1 MKYIGRITATFPFF
15 IISLW
20 LLQHTYREN
29 GIMLF
34 IISALLAILGNIAA
48 WILGGQYDKARF
60 YYQELLISQKEL
72 QGQKEFLQQIF
83 DSVDATIWSNDILNQ
98 RIYVSKGIE
107 KLSGFTVEQFYS
119 DYSFWTKIFHPEDSQ
134 RALDFYNKVLSGESS
149 ELEVRFINVHGEAVW
164 VYLSGTPIKDNSGE
178 VIKINGVVVDISSR
192 KKTEAELQE
201 SESRYRSVV
210 DLSPNMILIHQ
221 NDRIVYGNNATVQLL
236 GVNHYSE
243 LLGRPIYDFLDPSEK
258 NKAIRRIK
266 EIQTHS
272 IASEYA
278 EYKIVRPSDGKSIYL
293 EMLGKEINFN
303 GKPAIMIVAIDV
315 TAKKEYQ
322 ENVRFMAYHDA
333 LTGLPNRHRYN
344 EYLEDALKRSQE
356 QKQILG
362 VMFIDLDRFKFINDT
377 MGHDAGDELLKLVS
391 VRLRDSVR
399 DEDLVARLG
408 GDEFAILMED
418 ADEESIRRISNR
430 IIEAFKSPFMIQ
442 NKAFYTSPSI
452 GISLYPQDGDD
463 KETLNSKADI
473 AMYLAK
479 KSGKN
484 NFKFY
489 VHEQGSLLDRKFMLE
504 HNLKHAID
512 HHEFYLE
519 YQPKLELQTEHIYGV
534 EALVRWKHPELGVI
548 SPAEFIPIAEESSL
562 IVPLGKWILQEAGK
576 QNKKWYDAGIRVK
589 MAVNVSAKQF
599 EDPHFVDTI
608 HQVLS
613 ENQFP
618 PQYLGLE
625 ITESVMQN
633 IHQSTLILQELKK
646 LGVKISIDDFGT
658 GYSSLSVLSKLPIDF
673 IKIDQSFVHE
683 STTNPIAAS
692 LVKTIVEMGKNLH
705 FELIAEGIEK
715 KEQAEF
721 LIENGC
727 YRGQGYF
734 YSPPLSLAEVELLL
748 YKNQIWPSIE

>member
-1 MKYIGRITATFPFF
+1 MKYIGRITATLPFF

-20 LLQHTYREN
+20 LLQHTYFEE
-29 GIMLF
+29 GLIYF
-34 IISALLAILGNIAA
+34 IISSFIAIVGIVTTWA
-48 WILGGQYDKARF
+48 LGGQYDKARF
-60 YYQELLISQKEL
+60 YYRELSESKKEL
-72 QGQKEFLQQIF
+72 QDQKEFLQQIF
-83 DSVDATIWSNDILNQ
+83 DSVDATIWSNDLVNQ
-98 RIYVSKGIE
+98 RVYVSKGIE
-107 KLSGFTVEQFYS
+107 KLSGYTVQQFYG
-119 DYSFWTKIFHPEDSQ
+119 DYSFWLGIFHPEDSQ
-134 RALDFYNKVLSGESS
+134 KALEFYERVLSGESS
-149 ELEVRFINVHGEAVW
+149 EMEVRFINVHGEAVW
-164 VYLSGTPIKDNSGE
+164 VYFSGTPIFKENSNE
-178 VIKINGVVVDISSR
+178 VVKINGVVVDISAR
-192 KKTEAELQE
+192 KKTEAKLQE

-221 NDRIVYGNNATVQLL
+221 KDRIVYGNNATVQLL

-243 LLGRPIYDFLDPSEK
+243 LLGRSIYDFLDPSEK
-258 NKAIRRIK
+258 KKAVRRVK
-266 EIQTHS
+266 EILQNS
-272 IASEYA
+272 IASEYI
-278 EYKIVRPSDGKSIYL
+278 EYKIVRPSDGKYIYL

-303 GKPAIMIVAIDV
+303 GEPAIMIVAIDV

-322 ENVRFMAYHDA
+322 ENIKFMAYHDA
-333 LTGLPNRHRYN
+333 LTGLPNRHMYN
-344 EYLEDALKRSQE
+344 EYLEKSLERSR
-356 QKQILG
+356 KHNQILS

-391 VRLRDSVR
+391 VRLRESVR
-399 DEDLVARLG
+399 NQDFVSRLG

-418 ADEESIRRISNR
+418 ADEATIVRISNK
-430 IIEAFKSPFMIQ
+430 IIRAFTAPFMIE
-442 NKAFYTSPSI
+442 NKKFYTTPSI
-452 GISLYPQDGDD
+452 GISLFPQDGQD
-463 KETLNSKADI
+463 KETLNSKADT

-489 VHEQGSLLDRKFMLE
+489 VHEQGDRLDRKFTLE
-504 HNLKHAID
+504 QNLKHAIE

-534 EALVRWKHPELGVI
+534 EALVRWNHPELGII
-548 SPAEFIPIAEESSL
+548 SPLEFIPIAEESNL
-562 IVPLGKWILQEAGK
+562 IVPLGGWILQEAGR
-576 QNKKWYDAGIRVK
+576 QSKKWHDAGIKVK

-599 EDPHFVDTI
+599 EDPQFVETV
-608 HQVLS
+608 HQVLT
-613 ENQFP
+613 ENQIP
-618 PQYLGLE
+618 PHYLGLE

-633 IHQSTLILQELKK
+633 INQSSIIIQDLKK

-673 IKIDQSFVHE
+673 VKIDKSFVHE
-683 STTNPIAAS
+683 STTNPNAAS
-692 LVKTIVEMGKNLH
+692 LVKTIVEMGKNLQ

-748 YKNQIWPSIE
+748 YKDRTDS